1 MEETNDSNDSIT
13 TKTEV
18 ATHGDV
24 VLVVGPHN
32 KKIRVYSSV
41 LKNASKYFRVMF
53 GPHFAEGQNLDSDN
67 PKEVSMTEDNAHAL
81 EVICNVIHLRN
92 DAVPHSLSPKEI
104 FEIATAADKFDCV
117 VALRYASAIWLN
129 PKGVEDILEL
139 GYLMAAAYILDDAQA
154 FGDIT
159 ISMMLHH
166 QGSYLPLADQV
177 VGLTDWV
184 PWKALCEY
192 RFCRRFC

>member
-1 MEETNDSNDSIT
+1 MEETDDSNDSIT
-13 TKTEV
+13 TKIEV

-24 VLVVGPHN
+24 ILVVGPHN
-32 KKIRVYSSV
+32 KKIQVCSSV

-67 PKEVSMTEDNAHAL
+67 PKDVSMTEDNAHAL

-166 QGSYLPLADQV
+166 QGS
-177 VGLTDWV
+177 
-184 PWKALCEY
+184 
-192 RFCRRFC
+192 

>member
-13 TKTEV
+13 TKIEV

-24 VLVVGPHN
+24 ILVVGPHN
-32 KKIRVYSSV
+32 KKIQVCSSV

-92 DAVPHSLSPKEI
+92 DAVPHCLSPKEI

-129 PKGVEDILEL
+129 PKGVEDILKL

-184 PWKALCEY
+184 PWKVLCKY
-192 RFCRRFC
+192 RVCQRFY